1 MASANMASVRISPI
15 GFVVIILLAGAVI
28 LYVQRSWHAHSKEDQ
43 NLKINGPGERV
54 SLRQLLSA
62 GIEAAERGGL
72 EVKKV
77 REEHNLNEKSKGETR
92 EGANNPVTDGDMR
105 SHKAIVHSLKKT
117 FPLLKVVSEEKEV
130 GGWDDSKIT
139 PLDTKRSD
147 VVSVIPEDEML
158 PYDDI
163 TVWIDPLDATQEYT
177 ENLLEYVTTMVCV
190 AVRGVPT
197 IGIIHKP
204 FKKDEKTVWAY
215 VGKTLSPNL
224 KLPVKKTL
232 EELGTSPK
240 IIVSRSHKG
249 EVESVAKKSFGEK
262 TTVIPAGGAG
272 YKVWALFEGT
282 ADAYIHTTLIKKWDI
297 CAGNA
302 LLNTAKGRMTTLKG
316 DKIDYNWSPESPD
329 PKNEGGLLA
338 TLWEHEM
345 FLKKLEAVVDA
356 KQR

>member
-15 GFVVIILLAGAVI
+15 GFVVIFLLAGAVI
-28 LYVQRSWHAHSKEDQ
+28 LYVQRSWNGKEEREA
-43 NLKINGPGERV
+43 KIVRPGQTV

-62 GIEAAERGGL
+62 GIDAAERGGL

-77 REEHNLNEKSKGETR
+77 MEEQKLNEKSKGETR

-105 SHKAIVHSLKKT
+105 SHKAMVHSLKKT
-117 FPLLKVVSEEKEV
+117 FPLLKIVSEEKEV
-130 GGWDDSKIT
+130 GSWDDSK
-139 PLDTKRSD
+139 LLLLETKRSD
-147 VVSVIPEDEML
+147 VVTMVQEDEMV
-158 PYDDI
+158 PFDDI

-177 ENLLEYVTTMVCV
+177 EKLLEYVTTMVCV

-204 FKKDEKTVWAY
+204 FKTNDKTVWAY
-215 VGKTLSPNL
+215 VGKTHSPNL
-224 KLPVKKTL
+224 KLPIKKAA
-232 EELGTSPK
+232 EELTTSPK
-240 IIVSRSHKG
+240 IIVSRSHQG
-249 EVESVAKKSFGEK
+249 AVESVAKKSFGEK
-262 TTVIPAGGAG
+262 TEVIPAGGAG
-272 YKVWALFEGT
+272 YKVWSLFEGK

-302 LLNTAKGRMTTLKG
+302 LLNEAKGRMTTLKG
-316 DKIDYNWSPESPD
+316 DGIDYHWNPTSPN

-345 FLKKLEAVVDA
+345 FLERLKPVVDA